1 MSGNLFDSLV
11 PDISRAMLDEVL
23 ENNDSRAL
31 AAMNLH
37 AEYYRNDLKPD
48 KPQEMSDDTYKDRLD
63 AWIGVPLASM
73 LVNTISAGLYNR
85 DVDRTSGSDVFDKA
99 LEPIWQSMP
108 NTMLQNARL
117 ASTVGD
123 SVVRIMPDWQRGVR
137 LVVWDGRHV
146 VPLYNPEDPQ
156 EIIGL
161 IYDYLADPISSQMA
175 RLRGGNGPV
184 QDRIEIITKHIRN
197 KTTGEIVLPGIRA
210 KFIDDVRVPWSL
222 ENPEH
227 DAYNP
232 CGDYLD
238 GVFWRN
244 AIDPFSARGMSDL
257 SHLVPMLRGINE
269 STTDARLLLE
279 WFIYPIIWIDGE
291 MDEQPPYS
299 HKAVWQ
305 LPTRANGQASQAGML
320 EWSQKLDGFRTHYEH
335 LLGLIHEC
343 ARTPAVATGD
353 LSHIGELSSGRA
365 YEIAMRPYLDMLQE
379 RERICEVQEL
389 ELMRAMI
396 ALLAYQN
403 KAPFTGLTSPMGYGF
418 PQPDPLK
425 IDKATEDADI
435 AFSPL
440 RLAEDAN
447 MTAQTHS
454 TRIGAGYESTETA
467 IRETHPD
474 WPDDRVAEELERV
487 GGGKAAETDAAA
499 DLRIAQQQAAIADA
513 AAAKKQPE

>member
-1 MSGNLFDSLV
+1 MSLFDSLV
-11 PDISRAMLDEVL
+11 PDISRAQIEEIL
-23 ENNDSRAL
+23 EDTDTRDL
-31 AAMNLH
+31 RAMNLH
-37 AEYYRNDLKPD
+37 MDYYRNELSPS
-48 KPQEMSDDTYKDRLD
+48 KPQEMSEDTYKDRVE

-73 LVNTISAGLYNR
+73 LVNTIGAGLYNR
-85 DVDRTSGSDVFDKA
+85 DVDRTSGSDTFDKA
-99 LEPIWQSMP
+99 LEPIWQGMT
-108 NTMLQNARL
+108 NIMLQNARL
-117 ASTVGD
+117 ASIVGD
-123 SVVRIMPDWQRGVR
+123 SVIRIMPDWQKGVR
-137 LVVWDGRHV
+137 LSVWDGRHV
-146 VPLYNPEDPQ
+146 VPLYDPDDPQ
-156 EIIGL
+156 EIVGL
-161 IYDYLADPISSQMA
+161 IYDYLADPIASQMA
-175 RLRGGNGPV
+175 RGIGGAGGTEE
-184 QDRIEIITKHIRN
+184 RL
-197 KTTGEIVLPGIRA
+197 EIVTRHVRDKLTGKILQPGIRA
-210 KFIDDVRVPWSL
+210 RFINGKRVPWADDTDTDAF
-222 ENPEH
+222 NPL
-227 DAYNP
+227 
-232 CGDYLD
+232 GDYLD

-244 AIDPFSARGMSDL
+244 AIDPTSARGMSDL

-269 STTDARLLLE
+269 STTDARLLLI
-279 WFIYPIIWIDGE
+279 WNVYPILWTDADME
-291 MDEQPPYS
+291 EQPAYS
-299 HKAVWQ
+299 HKTVWQ
-305 LPTRANGQASQAGML
+305 LGERANGQASQAGML
-320 EWSQKLDGFRTHYEH
+320 EWSQNLDGFRTHYEH

-403 KAPFTGLTSPMGYGF
+403 KAPFTGLCSPMGYGF

-425 IDKATEDADI
+425 IDAATVDADI